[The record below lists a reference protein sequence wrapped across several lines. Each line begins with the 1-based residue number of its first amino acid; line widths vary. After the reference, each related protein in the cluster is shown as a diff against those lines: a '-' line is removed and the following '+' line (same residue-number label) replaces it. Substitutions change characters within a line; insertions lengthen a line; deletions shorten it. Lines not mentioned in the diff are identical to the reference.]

1 MNTMLKAL
9 AVFLLGCTAASLQ
22 AGRGE
27 INYETALPAA
37 KAPLAVTLHRNPFR
51 GASDPEKPLPVL
63 RDKDDPV
70 TRLPI
75 LLNGHVRSVFRQ
87 PRALLL
93 LDDAVFQPGD
103 EIRLGR
109 EQPLPKHRVLLRRIE
124 ADRLVFAVSSLDPQH
139 PGQVDACVLLTGN
152 MRQN

>member
-1 MNTMLKAL
+1 MNTAVKFLAL
-9 AVFLLGCTAASLQ
+9 FLLGCSAVSLQ

-27 INYETALPAA
+27 IDYAAAVPSA
-37 KAPLAVTLHRNPFR
+37 KAPLAVSLHRNPFR
-51 GASDPEKPLPVL
+51 GASEPEKPLPVL

-70 TRLPI
+70 TLLPI
-75 LLNGHVRSVFRQ
+75 VLNGHVRSVFRR
-87 PRALLL
+87 PRSLLL

-103 EIRLGR
+103 EIRLAR
-109 EQPLPKHRVLLRRIE
+109 EQPLPKHRVLLKRIE